1 MMGTLTCVR
10 SNARVHTTLRDVVPQ
25 IATNRSWE
33 LVSQEREPRPQEEE
47 RPMTEHRVI
56 NKSVDRPKE
65 VQQSATDRVALTLS
79 DAVATRGLSLTV
91 KTHLKA
97 GLSVKQSVV
106 SD

>member
-10 SNARVHTTLRDVVPQ
+10 SNAGVHTTLREVVSQ
-25 IATNRSWE
+25 ITTNRSWE
-33 LVSQEREPRPQEEE
+33 LVSQEREPRPQEEG

-65 VQQSATDRVALTLS
+65 VKQCATDRVALTLS

-97 GLSVKQSVV
+97 GLTYKY
-106 SD
+106 